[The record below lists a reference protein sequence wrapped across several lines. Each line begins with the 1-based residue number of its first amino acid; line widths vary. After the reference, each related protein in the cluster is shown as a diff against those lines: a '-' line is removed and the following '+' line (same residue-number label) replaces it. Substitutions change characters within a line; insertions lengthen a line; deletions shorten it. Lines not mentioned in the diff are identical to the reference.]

1 VQNVFFSV
9 PQRRRDCKEKRWF
22 YLRFRVTIKAKI
34 NEREETEMLKL
45 VLGASGS
52 GKTTLLYARIRAR
65 AEAGKRSILLVPE
78 QFTSSTEARIYRELG
93 DALSGMVESYSF
105 TSLAE
110 HILAV
115 EGGAAVQT
123 LTDAGRAVLVRRA
136 LEELQDNVHYYYRHR
151 RSAAFCQMAAE
162 TIDELKSAG
171 LSGQQLQELAR
182 DCGTESAKLGEL
194 ALIFQGY
201 ESLLAGTG
209 MDPADRLELAA
220 DRLEAALARD
230 ELPDFLREREVFIDE
245 FDTFNA
251 PKKRLMGAMLA
262 ALPAVTVALC
272 EDGAPMRPGD
282 LGLFSGAKQVAAQL
296 RQLARKNGAQ
306 VAAPEL
312 LRRDLR
318 HKDAPGLAALT
329 ELLETGSCTPP
340 ESASELRL
348 FAAASREEEARCA
361 AAAIRRLMRQGV
373 RCGKIAVVCRDI
385 SLYRAAVR
393 YEFRMAEIPLYCD
406 EPTTPEFSAPATAVR
421 ALLALLRGADMTEQ
435 LTVLAKTGLCALT
448 EPEVCALE
456 NYAYTWSPNA
466 AAWRAE
472 FTKSPR
478 GFGDAELTEEDTLN
492 LTRAENARKKL
503 VTAVDT
509 LRSKVRSANAEQIS
523 RALYFCLKEL
533 GAEGQQAAQV
543 EDIRTARGIPA
554 AEEAAREWNVVM
566 QLLDEMARLL
576 GSQGI
581 TVPEYEDLFS
591 LLLRSSDLGHIP
603 QTLDA
608 VVLASAG
615 KMRLDAPDYVFVLG
629 LAEGEFPCTPAES
642 GLLTHADRD
651 LLMAKQIDLPD
662 CFENRVVR
670 EQVCF
675 YKALTAPAKGLWMSW
690 PKGQGQTLCAALEPI
705 VEALQPAA
713 PQLELIDLAATPAD
727 GLDVLGGG
735 WPLTELERASLTE
748 ALRTPG
754 EGVQAP
760 RGLALLQRME
770 QDPPR
775 QVQNLP
781 TLETLLG
788 RRLHISPSQLEKYY
802 PCRYGYFL
810 QYVLGLK
817 PRRRAE
823 LSADQSGTLMHWVLQ
838 MALDPHPGA
847 DNPCAGLRPFVELDD
862 AAMADLAAAL
872 VDEYARRY
880 LPEDTARFA
889 YLLSRLKKSM
899 TSLLCYLRDE
909 QNQSQFK
916 PVACELKIGR
926 GEDAVPGQVYRLSDG
941 RTVQLVGTVDRA
953 DEWIEDDGTRWVRVV
968 DYKTGSK
975 KLDLK
980 EVYCGLDCQ
989 MLLYLFSL
997 TRDAGGRFTGAQ
1009 PAGVLYLLADPAP
1022 QTLPRGQAARAVEYQ
1037 LDGLVRDEQKIFDAM
1052 DADETGKYL
1061 PFGYRNGAPSPY
1073 QKDKRADSAKLSR
1086 IQLHLDD
1093 LVTQMGEQ
1101 LYGGQ
1106 IDAEPL
1112 VVSSSKSPCTWCDYS
1127 FICCHET
1134 GVHERA
1140 LEAPA
1145 KPFEPEEEPEEE
1157 EEQP

>member
-1 VQNVFFSV
+1 
-9 PQRRRDCKEKRWF
+9 
-22 YLRFRVTIKAKI
+22 
-34 NEREETEMLKL
+34 MLKL

-110 HILAV
+110 HILAAL
-115 EGGAAVQT
+115 GGAAVQT

-272 EDGAPMRPGD
+272 EDGAPMQPGD
-282 LGLFSGAKQVAAQL
+282 LELFSGAKQVAAQL

-340 ESASELRL
+340 ESAPELRL

-435 LTVLAKTGLCALT
+435 LTVLAKTGLCDLT

-466 AAWRAE
+466 AAWRTE

-533 GAEGQQAAQV
+533 GAEEQQAAQV

-675 YKALTAPAKGLWMSW
+675 YKALTVPAKGLWLSW
-690 PKGQGQTLCAALEPI
+690 PKGQGKTLCAALEPI
-705 VEALQPAA
+705 VETLHPAA
-713 PQLELIDLAATPAD
+713 PELELPDLAATPAD
-727 GLDVLGGG
+727 ALDTLGG
-735 WPLTELERASLTE
+735 WPLTDTERASLTE
-748 ALRTPG
+748 ALRLPQTD
-754 EGVQAP
+754 AP

-770 QDPPR
+770 KDPPR
-775 QVQNLP
+775 QVNDLSA
-781 TLETLLG
+781 LSGLLG
-788 RRLHISPSQLEKYY
+788 QRLRISPSQLEKYY
-802 PCRYGYFL
+802 TCRYGYFL
-810 QYVLGLK
+810 QYVLGLR

-838 MALDPHPGA
+838 MALDPHPAA
-847 DNPCAGLRPFVELDD
+847 DNPCKALTPFLELDD
-862 AAMADLAAAL
+862 EAMAGLAGLL
-872 VDEYARRY
+872 VDEYAKRY
-880 LPEDTARFA
+880 LPEDTARFT

-899 TSLLCYLRDE
+899 TGLLCYLRDE
-909 QNQSQFK
+909 QKQSCFH
-916 PVACELKIGR
+916 PAACELRIGS
-926 GEDAVPGQVYRLSDG
+926 GEDAVPGQVYHLSDG

-953 DEWIEDDGTRWVRVV
+953 DEWVEENGTRWVRVV
-968 DYKTGSK
+968 DYKTGTK
-975 KLDLK
+975 KLNLK

-997 TRDAGGRFTGAQ
+997 TRDSGGRFTGAQ

-1134 GVHERA
+1134 GLHERA

-1145 KPFEPEEEPEEE
+1145 KPFEPEEEPEEK